1 MSIPRKTFP
10 IIAGILLLI
19 VFLGIRDIGQYNNKI
34 WLHRC
39 NSLEK
44 LYEKA
49 AKYPN
54 IEVDIVIRDNHLFDV
69 THDIDTTF
77 NLKIASYF
85 DYMQEKDGRMWMD
98 IKNLT
103 SENKLSVLSRL
114 NMLINH
120 FEIEKERLIIESS
133 NWEALAAFTE
143 DEYYTSYYVPFDE
156 PDELDDEEI
165 DSCIN
170 ELQKIADSRAVR
182 ALSFPEDWYGEIKD
196 KLDRPIDLLTWRH
209 RDSQLEVLLTPSGRR
224 MLNDPQL
231 KVILV
236 KDKGDYHR

>member
-19 VFLGIRDIGQYNNKI
+19 LFLGIRDIGQYPDKI

-44 LYEKA
+44 LYEKE

-54 IEVDIVIRDNHLFDV
+54 IEVDIVIRNNHIFDV

-133 NWEALAAFTE
+133 NWEALATFTE
-143 DEYYTSYYVPFDE
+143 NEYYTSYYVPFDE

-170 ELQKIADSRAVR
+170 ELQKIADSRAVC
-182 ALSFPEDWYGEIKD
+182 ALSFPEDWYDEIKD
-196 KLDRPIDLLTWRH
+196 ELNRSIDLLTWRH

-236 KDKGDYHR
+236 KEKGDYHR

>member
-1 MSIPRKTFP
+1 MRMLRKTFP
-10 IIAGILLLI
+10 IIAGILLL
-19 VFLGIRDIGQYNNKI
+19 VLFLGIRDIGQYNSKI

-54 IEVDIVIRDNHLFDV
+54 IEVDIVIRGNHIFDV

-77 NLKIASYF
+77 NLEIASYF
-85 DYMQEKDGRMWMD
+85 AYMQGKDGRMWMD

-103 SENKLSVLSRL
+103 SGNKLSALSRL
-114 NMLINH
+114 NRLIKH
-120 FEIEKERLIIESS
+120 FDIEKERLIIESS

-143 DEYYTSYYVPFDE
+143 DEFYTSYYVPFDE

-182 ALSFPEDWYGEIKD
+182 ALSFPEDWYDEIKD

>member
-143 DEYYTSYYVPFDE
+143 DKFYTSYYVPFDE

-182 ALSFPEDWYGEIKD
+182 ALSFPEDWYDEIKD

>member
-133 NWEALAAFTE
+133 NWEALATFTE
-143 DEYYTSYYVPFDE
+143 NEFYTSYYVPFDE

-182 ALSFPEDWYGEIKD
+182 ALSFPEDWYDEIKD

>member
-54 IEVDIVIRDNHLFDV
+54 IEVDIVIRNNHIFDV

-182 ALSFPEDWYGEIKD
+182 ALSFPEDWYDEIKD

>member
-44 LYEKA
+44 LYEKE

-54 IEVDIVIRDNHLFDV
+54 IEVDIVIRNNHIFDV

-103 SENKLSVLSRL
+103 SENKRSVLSRL

-133 NWEALAAFTE
+133 NWEALATFTE
-143 DEYYTSYYVPFDE
+143 NEFYTSYYVPFDE

-170 ELQKIADSRAVR
+170 ELQKIADSRAVC
-182 ALSFPEDWYGEIKD
+182 ALSFPEDWYDEIKD
-196 KLDRPIDLLTWRH
+196 ELNRSIDLLTWRH

>member
-19 VFLGIRDIGQYNNKI
+19 LFLGIRDIGQYPDKI

-44 LYEKA
+44 LYEKE

-54 IEVDIVIRDNHLFDV
+54 IEVDIVIRNNHIFDV

-133 NWEALAAFTE
+133 NWEALATFTE
-143 DEYYTSYYVPFDE
+143 NEFYTSYYVPFDE

-170 ELQKIADSRAVR
+170 ELQKIADSRAVC
-182 ALSFPEDWYGEIKD
+182 ALSFPEDWYDEIKD

>member
-54 IEVDIVIRDNHLFDV
+54 IEVDIVIRNNHIFDV

-143 DEYYTSYYVPFDE
+143 NEFYTSYYVPFDE

-182 ALSFPEDWYGEIKD
+182 ALSFPEDWYDEIKD